1 MPTVDYNIIGKYRS
15 QLMGI
20 AILNVLVLHSLGWT
34 GFHHP
39 AWAATALNTFGRLIF
54 TEGFLFLSGYGLYY
68 SLHKNSNLKVFFT
81 KRVKRL
87 LIPYWL
93 MTLPFFMLWL
103 LMGKYGMLGFAQRV
117 STLYFWFHGN
127 YVGMWYISVSVLLY
141 LCFPLIYTVLQRRR
155 GGILLLLVTVAI
167 ISALFFLSPD
177 YYDMTSIGIVKIP
190 FFIMGAWVGKK
201 STEDGKLNV
210 VWIAVLVLALA
221 ALYVKPV
228 CEWLSLRESLFRIVG
243 MIACCF
249 ALELTRR
256 ITPLQSF
263 LKWVGQYTL
272 EIYIFHLMF
281 YCVLP
286 DFDNGSMRAVLAIG
300 IAFLLC
306 VPVHRLTEM
315 IANRIFPQ
323 KTTTKI

>member
-34 GFHHP
+34 EFHHP
-39 AWAATALNTFGRLIF
+39 TWAATALNTFGRLIF

-141 LCFPLIYTVLQRRR
+141 LCFPLIYRVLQRR
-155 GGILLLLVTVAI
+155 GGY
-167 ISALFFLSPD
+167 F
-177 YYDMTSIGIVKIP
+177 
-190 FFIMGAWVGKK
+190 
-201 STEDGKLNV
+201 
-210 VWIAVLVLALA
+210 
-221 ALYVKPV
+221 
-228 CEWLSLRESLFRIVG
+228 
-243 MIACCF
+243 
-249 ALELTRR
+249 
-256 ITPLQSF
+256 
-263 LKWVGQYTL
+263 
-272 EIYIFHLMF
+272 
-281 YCVLP
+281 
-286 DFDNGSMRAVLAIG
+286 
-300 IAFLLC
+300 IAFSDCGNHLCPVLSFARLLRYDKYRHC
-306 VPVHRLTEM
+306 KDSILYHGCMGRQEVDRGWKTECRLDSGACSGLGC
-315 IANRIFPQ
+315 IVC
-323 KTTTKI
+323 KTCM